1 MRKKHELTQAFMVL
15 FRRMKGVPKKHPIL
29 LPLLALCLISL
40 RALAEETP
48 AIITW
53 NPSDTNIPISIN
65 AALDG
70 EAPEQLP
77 DYEARL
83 QTWRAEDIEEFMR
96 FNLRKAEGTPQR
108 IELEGGIAVLFN
120 KETYESMVFLSDPN
134 ASWRYMNGRAE
145 VCYNNALNGQYVSV
159 TYTGNEI
166 RNESLFDSEIGAM
179 IKQTADSLR
188 AFDIQ
193 MGAPLQMTVYYPY
206 QEEGGSYED
215 AQPDFIEIAFQRLL
229 NGVRIMPWGHETIYN
244 GFTPKSFLTLYVD
257 AEGVSNI
264 LLPLVFESLT
274 SLGEKEVMGVDQ
286 AIDALDKHLSS
297 LIFPADSKE
306 IVVDYLS
313 LEYVPLPITNEWK
326 EFHLLPVWSFYTHY
340 DSDEERQV
348 VCLNAYTGDLVF

>member
-40 RALAEETP
+40 GALAEETQ

-53 NPSDTNIPISIN
+53 HPSDINIPISIN

-70 EAPEQLP
+70 EVPEQLP
-77 DYEARL
+77 DYEA
-83 QTWRAEDIEEFMR
+83 EEFMR
-96 FNLRKAEGTPQR
+96 FNLRKEEGTPQR

-145 VCYNNALNGQYVSV
+145 VCYNNALNGQYAAV

-166 RNESLFDSEIGAM
+166 RSESLLDSEIGAM
-179 IKQTADSLR
+179 IEQTADSLR

-193 MGAPLQMTVYYPY
+193 MGAPLQMTAYYPY
-206 QEEGGSYED
+206 QEEGGSHKD

-257 AEGVSNI
+257 AGKTPQPFCS
-264 LLPLVFESLT
+264 
-274 SLGEKEVMGVDQ
+274 
-286 AIDALDKHLSS
+286 LSS
-297 LIFPADSKE
+297 LNHLQVWGRRRSRGWIRRLMRWPSIF
-306 IVVDYLS
+306 
-313 LEYVPLPITNEWK
+313 
-326 EFHLLPVWSFYTHY
+326 H
-340 DSDEERQV
+340 R
-348 VCLNAYTGDLVF
+348 